1 MIRDF
6 INVNEVSNQ
15 LENNH
20 MKVMLDS
27 ESYYRGQLFKV
38 ANQILKHRKKYRIVL
53 LGGPSCSG
61 KTTTANLLKG
71 IIESKHKKAIVISMD
86 DFFVDRE

>member
-15 LENNH
+15 LENNY

-38 ANQILKHRKKYRIVL
+38 ANQILKHRKKYIIVL
-53 LGGPSCSG
+53 TIINIIKGVKCHG
-61 KTTTANLLKG
+61 KNYN
-71 IIESKHKKAIVISMD
+71 
-86 DFFVDRE
+86 